1 MTVDKTLYTL
11 ERHLASKA
19 ASSAASSSDINSFGS
34 VPSNDVQ
41 PVQPGTYKQP
51 GSYVHY
57 GAQPG
62 NAEQS
67 LFQPSNETNIA
78 DQDAIQYTSRTQ
90 YSFPGSAASYSS
102 NGGPYAPTAY
112 TPGEPLSSGT
122 QQATAAAA
130 NSYLYSNL
138 SPSANPNYQPGVA
151 MGYTGGPG
159 PSWREWAGHMA
170 ARAGNMP
177 SDPEPQEYL
186 NSATALMQLG
196 GRNGQGGDMTMQA
209 TTELNNMSEGV
220 AQQWPMVVFDGS
232 QPSIQMSMEG
242 PVR

>member
-1 MTVDKTLYTL
+1 M
-11 ERHLASKA
+11 
-19 ASSAASSSDINSFGS
+19 
-34 VPSNDVQ
+34 PSNDVQ
-41 PVQPGTYKQP
+41 PVQHGAYKQP
-51 GSYVHY
+51 GNYVHY

-62 NAEQS
+62 NAGQS
-67 LFQPSNETNIA
+67 LFQPSNEPEITA
-78 DQDAIQYTSRTQ
+78 QAAIQYTSPTQ

-112 TPGEPLSSGT
+112 TSGEPLSLGS

-130 NSYLYSNL
+130 NSYLYTNL
-138 SPSANPNYQPGVA
+138 SPSANSNYQPGVA
-151 MGYTGGPG
+151 MGYTAGPG

-177 SDPEPQEYL
+177 GNREPQEYL

-196 GRNGQGGDMTMQA
+196 GRNGQGGDTTMQA

-220 AQQWPMVVFDGS
+220 AQQWPMLVFDGS
-232 QPSIQMSMEG
+232 QPSG
-242 PVR
+242 